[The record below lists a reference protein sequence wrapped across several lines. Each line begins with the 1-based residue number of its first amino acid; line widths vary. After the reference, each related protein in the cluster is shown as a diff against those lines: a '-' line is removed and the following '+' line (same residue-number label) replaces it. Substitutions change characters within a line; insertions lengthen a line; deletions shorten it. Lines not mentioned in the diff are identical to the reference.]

1 VIIAHGGQRRRS
13 IEGQFMNKWR
23 TRQARPAF
31 TLIELLVVIAI
42 IALLIGILLPALSK
56 ARASAQI
63 GKCLANCRQMGLA
76 LTLYANENRSWYPV
90 MPVGGAQTP
99 ANIYSNQNLY
109 GGVAGLFSL
118 RQMGDTA
125 DMCWG
130 GNTPN
135 GTGYFLPNGSLSTD
149 VSPLMQ
155 PYLEGFGVLVCP
167 SDKQDRFFGNP
178 YIGNTLNYPGASK
191 LKKPEAP
198 GKAEDVIHYNIS
210 YLYIAGFKTDESNI
224 INPAPLWGDE
234 TDCAD
239 VGTRAWY
246 GAGATSPGATTPG
259 SIFAQAPSAGRYGK
273 VDNHG
278 IVGANFVFTDGHAAF
293 LKENIHDTFF
303 RSPQSAPNTNP
314 QNINLIDST
323 RSSRV
328 QTID

>member
-1 VIIAHGGQRRRS
+1 MNTRRR
-13 IEGQFMNKWR
+13 
-23 TRQARPAF
+23 AF

-56 ARASAQI
+56 ARSSAQI

-76 LTLYANENRSWYPV
+76 FTLYANEQRSWYPV
-90 MPVGGAQTP
+90 LPVTGAQTP
-99 ANIYSNQNLY
+99 GNIFANQNVY

-118 RQMGDTA
+118 RQRGDEI

-130 GNTPN
+130 ANDPSGSPYLRPN
-135 GTGYFLPNGSLSTD
+135 GQPMSGVP
-149 VSPLMQ
+149 PLMQ
-155 PYLEGFGVLVCP
+155 PYLDGLGVLVCP
-167 SDKQDRFFGNP
+167 SDKQDRYFGNP
-178 YIGNTLNYPGASK
+178 YIGNNLNYPGASRI
-191 LKKPEAP
+191 KKPEAP
-198 GKAEDVIHYNIS
+198 GKEEDVIHYNIS

-239 VGTRAWY
+239 VATRAWY
-246 GAGATSPGATTPG
+246 GAGANSPNAQTPG
-259 SIFAQAPSAGRYGK
+259 SNYAGAPSAGRYGK
-273 VDNHG
+273 VDSHG
-278 IVGANFVFTDGHAAF
+278 IAGANFVFTDGHAAF
-293 LKENIHDTFF
+293 LKENIHDVFF

>member
-1 VIIAHGGQRRRS
+1 MS
-13 IEGQFMNKWR
+13 FR
-23 TRQARPAF
+23 TRRDRAF

-56 ARASAQI
+56 ARASAQV

-90 MPVGGAQTP
+90 MPVGGAQTA
-99 ANIYSNQNLY
+99 ANIYANQNLY

-118 RQMGDTA
+118 RQQGDTV

-130 GNTPN
+130 GSSPT
-135 GTGYFLPNGSLSTD
+135 GTGYFLPNGSLNPD
-149 VSPLMQ
+149 VSPLMR
-155 PYLEGFGVLVCP
+155 PYLDSFGVLVCP
-167 SDKQDRFFGNP
+167 ADKQDRYFGTP
-178 YIGNTLNYPGASK
+178 YIGNNLNYPGTSR
-191 LKKPEAP
+191 LKKPEVP
-198 GKAEDVIHYNIS
+198 GKEEDVIHYNIS

-246 GAGATSPGATTPG
+246 GAGANAPNAQTPG
-259 SIFAQAPSAGRYGK
+259 SIAAGAPSAGRYGK

-278 IVGANFVFTDGHAAF
+278 TAGANFVFTDGHAAF
-293 LKENIHDTFF
+293 LKDNIHDVFF
-303 RSPQSAPNTNP
+303 RSPQGAPNTNP
-314 QNINLIDST
+314 QNVNLIDPT